1 MPMINW
7 INNYFSEK
15 EKIKRKKLREIDNRI
30 AIEEDYNEL
39 VKLTRLY
46 NRIKQDEENQTN

>member
-1 MPMINW
+1 MINW

-15 EKIKRKKLREIDNRI
+15 EKIKRAKLREIDNRI
-30 AIEEDYNEL
+30 AIEDDYNEL

>member
-15 EKIKRKKLREIDNRI
+15 EKIKRAKLREIDNRI

>member
-1 MPMINW
+1 MINW

-30 AIEEDYNEL
+30 AIEDDYNEL

>member
-15 EKIKRKKLREIDNRI
+15 EKIKRAKLREIDNRI
-30 AIEEDYNEL
+30 AIEDDYNEL

>member
-1 MPMINW
+1 MIKWLNS
-7 INNYFSEK
+7 YFSEK
-15 EKIKRKKLREIDNRI
+15 EKIKRAKLREIDKRI
-30 AIEEDYNEL
+30 AASDDYDEL